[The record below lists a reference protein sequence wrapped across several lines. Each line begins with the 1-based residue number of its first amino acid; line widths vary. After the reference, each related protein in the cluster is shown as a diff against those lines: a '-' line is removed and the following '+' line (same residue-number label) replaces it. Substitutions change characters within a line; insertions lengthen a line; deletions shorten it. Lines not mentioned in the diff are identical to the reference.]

1 MKSYG
6 QYCALARALD
16 VIGDRWS
23 PLVVRE
29 LLVGPRR
36 YGELRKG
43 LPGIA
48 TNLLAERL
56 RHLEGEGVVERD
68 DDGRYRLTAWG
79 EGLREPLYALARWSA
94 PVTMT
99 RGLGDDAFLAEWLV
113 HPVTVLFDGVDERRP
128 AMTIEVRIDGTA
140 MTVESHHGVVEVRDG
155 APRAPDLVIDGKPD
169 AIAGLLGGYLDAE
182 AAAALGTTV
191 VGDARKLRRLHP
203 RRPAPTLAP

>member
-36 YGELRKG
+36 YGELLQG

-48 TNLLAERL
+48 TNLLADRL
-56 RHLEGEGVVERD
+56 RHLEGAGVVERD
-68 DDGRYRLTAWG
+68 GDGRYRLTAWG

-99 RGLGDDAFLAEWLV
+99 RGVGGDVFRADWLI
-113 HPVTVLFDGVDERRP
+113 HPVTVLFEGVDERRP

-140 MTVESHHGVVEVRDG
+140 MTIESHHGVVEVRAG
-155 APRAPDLVIDGKPD
+155 APRAPDLVIEGKPD
-169 AIAGLLGGYLDAE
+169 AVAGLLGGYLDAE
-182 AAAALGTTV
+182 AAAELGATV
-191 VGDARKLRRLHP
+191 VGDAGKLRRLYP
-203 RRPAPTLAP
+203 RPAVPSTTP